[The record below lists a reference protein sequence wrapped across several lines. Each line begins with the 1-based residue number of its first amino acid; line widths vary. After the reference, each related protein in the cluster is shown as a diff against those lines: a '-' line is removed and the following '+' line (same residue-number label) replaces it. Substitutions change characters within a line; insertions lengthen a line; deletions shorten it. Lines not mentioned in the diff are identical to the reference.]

1 MFSKQNCPRESNLG
15 GLSILLFLRWGTECP
30 NFPVMVV
37 LFSAA
42 LLRNAGPAF
51 LEEFTGYRRE
61 FIEAIAANM
70 VNNGLWENDL
80 YTGASYLSGRWIVNE
95 QEFGEQV

>member
-1 MFSKQNCPRESNLG
+1 M
-15 GLSILLFLRWGTECP
+15 GLDCS

-42 LLRNAGPAF
+42 LMQNANSHF

-61 FIEAIAANM
+61 FIDAIAA
-70 VNNGLWENDL
+70 
-80 YTGASYLSGRWIVNE
+80 
-95 QEFGEQV
+95 